1 MTFAL
6 LVNTT
11 NKGRMPILTRIAQST
26 PNLKCSKSFTSLRN
40 RSSNSSWTKS
50 IWRTKLAPKSS
61 VVRRF
66 RDRLKIKLK
75 MTSVGKRLRV
85 VPRLK
90 WLREQLIHR
99 QEVSEWVLSTP
110 HEVCLT
116 LRKTFHLSKKCSSKD
131 YPLKNK
137 TSNSWMTKCRDRLR
151 LLWQTAWPGLRE
163 ILNLWVSKMLRLR
176 RKIKNPTMNLRSR
189 HSP

>member
-1 MTFAL
+1 MDL
-6 LVNTT
+6 QSRS
-11 NKGRMPILTRIAQST
+11 RMLPVANPAPDASFIRAKISGTRAGLNCWLARAAGKEGIFYLRNRLAPYYPLSARGAALTRGH
-26 PNLKCSKSFTSLRN
+26 TSLRS
-40 RSSNSSWTKS
+40 RSNNSSWTKS

-137 TSNSWMTKCRDRLR
+137 T
-151 LLWQTAWPGLRE
+151 
-163 ILNLWVSKMLRLR
+163 
-176 RKIKNPTMNLRSR
+176 
-189 HSP
+189 